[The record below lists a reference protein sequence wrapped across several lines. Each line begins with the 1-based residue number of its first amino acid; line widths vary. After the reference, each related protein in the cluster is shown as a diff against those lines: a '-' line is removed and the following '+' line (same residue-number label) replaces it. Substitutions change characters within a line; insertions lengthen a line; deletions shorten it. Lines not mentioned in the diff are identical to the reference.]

1 MFRKGLFV
9 GLLVVAVGAV
19 AMAAA
24 PGPRAGGGWGMFP
37 LADTPLGRLVTGS
50 IGRLLVLRSEL
61 NLTAEQKQQVR
72 DVLVSHRKE
81 IAATVK
87 SVHDKRTA
95 LRDAVLS
102 GSADEAA
109 IRAKAN
115 DLGAAIG
122 DASVKAAKLR
132 GQVAPIL
139 TAEQRQLIQR
149 FLAEQDAAVNKLL
162 DQAMS
167 GQ

>member
-1 MFRKGLFV
+1 M
-9 GLLVVAVGAV
+9 
-19 AMAAA
+19 
-24 PGPRAGGGWGMFP
+24 
-37 LADTPLGRLVTGS
+37 
-50 IGRLLVLRSEL
+50 
-61 NLTAEQKQQVR
+61 
-72 DVLVSHRKE
+72 
-81 IAATVK
+81 K

-115 DLGAAIG
+115 ELGVAIS

-139 TAEQRQLIQR
+139 TAEQRQLVQK
-149 FLAEQDAAVNKLL
+149 FLAEQDAAANKLF